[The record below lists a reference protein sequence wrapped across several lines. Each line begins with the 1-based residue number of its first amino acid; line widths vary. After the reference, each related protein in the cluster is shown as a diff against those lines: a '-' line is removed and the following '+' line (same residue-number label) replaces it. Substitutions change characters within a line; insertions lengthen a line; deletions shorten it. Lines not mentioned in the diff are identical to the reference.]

1 MGVGAGN
8 IRAIT
13 LGLNWYLFSN
23 FRMMANYIYSDV
35 ENTAAG
41 FNGNANIFQMRAQV
55 DF

>member
-1 MGVGAGN
+1 VSAGN
-8 IRAIT
+8 IRDIT

-35 ENTAAG
+35 ENTAGG
-41 FNGNANIFQMRAQV
+41 FDGKANIFQMRAQL